1 MLEWFKSYLSG
12 RSQVTKFG
20 QETSDS
26 ADITIGLPQGS
37 VLGAVLFNIFIND
50 LVNATSLM
58 NPILFCD
65 DSTLFVS
72 GKNLNELVETANRE
86 LLLISEWCLSNKMSL
101 NSEETVAMFLS
112 NRRVRNCPPIILKNG
127 FNFDVV
133 KRVESVKFLG
143 IYYDQQMKFKRHIS
157 YLTTKLSRTA
167 GMLYRLSQ
175 FLPAHI
181 LKKVYFTRVNSFLSY
196 NTPIWACNYINNIKP
211 LLQVQ
216 KKIIRIITKSDFLA
230 HSKPLFKKSKVL
242 NLVDL
247 NKLYMGKIFHN
258 NPGKYIE
265 PFRLNHQHNTR
276 NVNDLRPPRFL
287 STLAQNSFFVQGPLN
302 YNNLPANIKEIRSPV
317 TFKKKLKEHL
327 LSEY

>member
-72 GKNLNELVETANRE
+72 GKNLNELVEIANKE

-181 LKKVYFTRVNSFLSY
+181 L
-196 NTPIWACNYINNIKP
+196 
-211 LLQVQ
+211 
-216 KKIIRIITKSDFLA
+216 
-230 HSKPLFKKSKVL
+230 
-242 NLVDL
+242 
-247 NKLYMGKIFHN
+247 
-258 NPGKYIE
+258 
-265 PFRLNHQHNTR
+265 
-276 NVNDLRPPRFL
+276 
-287 STLAQNSFFVQGPLN
+287 
-302 YNNLPANIKEIRSPV
+302 
-317 TFKKKLKEHL
+317 
-327 LSEY
+327 